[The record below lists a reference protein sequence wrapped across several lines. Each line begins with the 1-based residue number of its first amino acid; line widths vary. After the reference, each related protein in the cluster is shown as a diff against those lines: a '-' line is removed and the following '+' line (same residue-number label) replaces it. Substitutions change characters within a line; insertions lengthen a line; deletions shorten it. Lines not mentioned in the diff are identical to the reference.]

1 MMDSPSQG
9 APKLFISSVKKPFCI
24 FEENRSEGYATTPL
38 KSRSHHHFTNHTAS
52 PQLTLPYYTSCEVA
66 VQVKSPARQ
75 FRLPAE
81 TIHTAQLTLLRIHTS
96 YYRTESFIPPLEKAL
111 RPYFLGHRNNE

>member
-38 KSRSHHHFTNHTAS
+38 KNRSHHHFTNHTAS
-52 PQLTLPYYTSCEVA
+52 PQLTLMYYNISNAA
-66 VQVKSPARQ
+66 VQEKSPLLALTAANEIHPAQ
-75 FRLPAE
+75 IRLLQR
-81 TIHTAQLTLLRIHTS
+81 HNQVL
-96 YYRTESFIPPLEKAL
+96 
-111 RPYFLGHRNNE
+111 